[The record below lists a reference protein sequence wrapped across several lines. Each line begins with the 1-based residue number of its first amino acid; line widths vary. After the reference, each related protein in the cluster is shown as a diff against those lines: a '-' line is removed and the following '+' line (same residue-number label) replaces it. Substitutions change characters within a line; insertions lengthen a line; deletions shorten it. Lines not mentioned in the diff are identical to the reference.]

1 MPEPISIPELTF
13 DAQGLIPAIVQ
24 DWLSGEV
31 LMMAFMNDESVRL
44 TVESGRTWFWSRSR
58 QKLWNK
64 GETSGHF
71 QFVKS
76 LRYDCDQDC
85 LLVLVEQRGA
95 ACHTNERTCFY
106 RSMDGEPLKP
116 AVYETLARL
125 YELINERKR
134 LMPPGSYTTSLFE
147 KGTDT
152 ILKKVGE
159 ESAEL
164 IVAAKG
170 GEREEITYEAAD
182 LFYHVGVLLAKADLP
197 LTDVLEELLKRWK

>member
-1 MPEPISIPELTF
+1 MPEPISIPELTY

-31 LMMAFMNDESVRL
+31 LMMAFMNDESLRL
-44 TVESGRTWFWSRSR
+44 TIESGRTWFWSRSR

-197 LTDVLEELLKRWK
+197 FTDVLEELLERWK

>member
-1 MPEPISIPELTF
+1 MPEPISITELTF

-116 AVYETLARL
+116 AVYEALVRL